1 MKTIVHTLIA
11 LLVLFMNTE
20 SYAYSGKPNDYRNN
34 FIGSLVPL
42 SPRNWELND
51 IEVPENLKFIKAKTA
66 LVPVAEFVLGNPDE
80 AAPIEL
86 LMSTVPVP
94 AKVWEEETTEVPEGL
109 ENINAKYALVPV
121 PARHYV
127 QDDSIPV
134 VQDDKAPFNQHAL
147 VQNFV
152 K

>member
-1 MKTIVHTLIA
+1 MKTIVHTFIA

-20 SYAYSGKPNDYRNN
+20 SYACSGKPNDYRNN

-42 SPRNWELND
+42 SPRNWEIND

-66 LVPVAEFVLGNPDE
+66 FVPLAEFVVGSPDE

-86 LMSTVPVP
+86 LMAKVPVP
-94 AKVWEEETTEVPEGL
+94 SKSWEEESLEVPEGL
-109 ENINAKYALVPV
+109 QNIKAKYALVPI
-121 PARHYV
+121 PSRYYS

-134 VQDDKAPFNQHAL
+134 IQDEVTPLTL
-147 VQNFV
+147 VQNFA

>member
-20 SYAYSGKPNDYRNN
+20 SYACFGKPNDYRNN

-42 SPRNWELND
+42 SPRIWEPTD

-66 LVPVAEFVLGNPDE
+66 FVPIAEFIMGNPDE
-80 AAPIEL
+80 AAPFEL
-86 LMSTVPVP
+86 LMAKVPVP
-94 AKVWEEETTEVPEGL
+94 AKSWEEETTEIPEGL
-109 ENINAKYALVPV
+109 QNIKAKYALVPV
-121 PARHYV
+121 PSRHYML
-127 QDDSIPV
+127 DDSDPV
-134 VQDDKAPFNQHAL
+134 IQDEMVSLTLAH
-147 VQNFV
+147 NFE